1 MQNPSRKRRV
11 FALSGFTLKEMS
23 ALLPLL
29 VPILLAC
36 VVLQFVFLAGMQR
49 HMARQTKMLRQ
60 FFSGP
65 QGEDLEG
72 LLTRTL
78 DESKSA
84 NEAALAAQSQITE
97 LMTRFQGCVQHF
109 ALVRYDAFEDVTG
122 GLSFS
127 LAMLDGR
134 SNGAIIST
142 IFGRTNSRCFGK
154 MIVDGRPEQP
164 LTDEEQNALLQAL
177 ESKVGGKTASESF
190 GSKKSV
196 FLEEPKRELVG
207 AGRE

>member
-1 MQNPSRKRRV
+1 
-11 FALSGFTLKEMS
+11 MS
-23 ALLPLL
+23 ALSPLL
-29 VPILLAC
+29 PVLVPVLIAC

-65 QGEDLEG
+65 QGEDFEA
-72 LLTRTL
+72 LLARTL
-78 DESKSA
+78 EESKFASETARTTQAQIAELSA
-84 NEAALAAQSQITE
+84 
-97 LMTRFQGCVQHF
+97 RFEGSVQHF

-164 LTDEEQNALLQAL
+164 LTNEEQDALLKAL
-177 ESKVGGKTASESF
+177 ETTAKGKGGKETF
-190 GSKKSV
+190 GSKKQV
-196 FLEEPKRELVG
+196 LQGEPQRELVG